1 MRSSHSMRQLSLAL
15 PENNPKMDRASFVRA
30 ASNEDAWRTA
40 TAWFRSDEPALV
52 ICGPS
57 GAGKTHLAFALIEGC
72 EVTVTTA
79 EAFSTGGATHDA
91 TLVIIDEMPAQ
102 DPRAFLTAF
111 ETGISNGRRFLLIGE
126 GHPSTWALGLKDLRT
141 RLEAAPRS
149 VLADPDETL
158 LRAVMAK
165 GFRDRQVAV
174 SDSVIEYIAP
184 RIPCTFSAAHGFV
197 ALADRS
203 ALEENRKITTPFVQK
218 LLDNLSEGD

>member
-1 MRSSHSMRQLSLAL
+1 MRQLSLAL

-30 ASNEDAWRTA
+30 ASNEVAWRTG
-40 TAWFRSDEPALV
+40 TAWLHSEEPALV

-57 GAGKTHLAFALIEGC
+57 GAGKNHLASALVEGC
-72 EVTVTTA
+72 EFSQTTA
-79 EAFSTGGATHDA
+79 EAMADGTGTYK
-91 TLVIIDEMPAQ
+91 TSLVIVDDMPAV

-111 ETGISNGRRFLLIGE
+111 ETGISSGHRFLLIGE
-126 GHPSTWALGLKDLRT
+126 GHPSVWALGLKDLRT
-141 RLEAAPRS
+141 RLEAAPRA

-174 SDSVIEYIAP
+174 SDTVIEYVAP
-184 RIPCTFSAAHGFV
+184 RIPCTFAAAHGFV
-197 ALADRS
+197 ALADRT